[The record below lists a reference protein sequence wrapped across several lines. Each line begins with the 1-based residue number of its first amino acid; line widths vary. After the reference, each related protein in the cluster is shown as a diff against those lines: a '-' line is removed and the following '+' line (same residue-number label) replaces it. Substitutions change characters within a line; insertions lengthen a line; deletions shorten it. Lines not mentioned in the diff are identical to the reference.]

1 MLGCWPWGSP
11 RSSCP
16 RVRADTMIQSSRRE
30 KGFLQQ
36 PGPSLG
42 ADAGGKKKGPLSCQ
56 EQKQPLHSITLTGCW
71 GALTLHWGEEQSPKW
86 RRGRGDPGGRNV
98 TPAITFHP
106 FLTYPTLCLPL
117 PPQNLPSS
125 AGAAPLP
132 QSAQLVAHP
141 SHPQGNASAG
151 LVPPSVHHRTSCAPA
166 RP

>member
-1 MLGCWPWGSP
+1 
-11 RSSCP
+11 
-16 RVRADTMIQSSRRE
+16 MIQSSRRE

-86 RRGRGDPGGRNV
+86 RRGRGDPGDRNV

-117 PPQNLPSS
+117 PPQKSPFLGRGSPSPTASTAHGTSLAPPGQCQCRTGATIS
-125 AGAAPLP
+125 AP
-132 QSAQLVAHP
+132 QDKLCP
-141 SHPQGNASAG
+141 SPTLNS
-151 LVPPSVHHRTSCAPA
+151 
-166 RP
+166 